1 MQYSKQIALYWAVN
15 NVNTPSFLDKVTF
28 VTVVQSSVPLQ
39 LLPWKYLLD
48 IAQIQSEGSWFCEE
62 NTGGNNIPNVI
73 SLTHIQT

>member
-1 MQYSKQIALYWAVN
+1 MQYSKQIVPYRAVST
-15 NVNTPSFLDKVTF
+15 VNTPGLLDKVTF

-48 IAQIQSEGSWFCEE
+48 IAQMQIEGSWFREE